1 MDGST
6 RFCLSHDMG
15 DRKDGYNA
23 ERLLAA
29 AKARAGKTPR
39 VFVSDSLPSYGCAF
53 DKVFA
58 ASHPRQ
64 KCRHISEARP
74 RGKKN
79 NNIEER
85 PNGTFREREKILRGI
100 KMAGS
105 PTIAGF
111 ITYYNFIR
119 PHMGLGGRTPAGA
132 AGIRITGHDKWM
144 TIIGNAGLYRLAAAR
159 RAADAAAA

>member
-1 MDGST
+1 M
-6 RFCLSHDMG
+6 
-15 DRKDGYNA
+15 
-23 ERLLAA
+23 
-29 AKARAGKTPR
+29 RAHKRGA
-39 VFVSDSLPSYGCAF
+39 L
-53 DKVFA
+53 
-58 ASHPRQ
+58 
-64 KCRHISEARP
+64 
-74 RGKKN
+74 RGKKK

-111 ITYYNFIR
+111 MTYYNFVR
-119 PHMGLGGRTPAGA
+119 PHTGLGGRTPAGA

-159 RAADAAAA
+159 RAAGATAA